1 MYRRLLLLAGA
12 IALVA
17 AACSSTTRVLATVD
31 GQDVTYDDLNALLTG
46 EQTTVLNSETMRQD
60 LATFIIQ
67 SIIIREAE
75 ALAGRSIPDE
85 EVAEFVA
92 NPPFEYEATIRN
104 IESDPR
110 FSDLAVA
117 RQARLLISRQIVA
130 ESQIEGDETFVADIW
145 NNNRTVLYV
154 GCVRQIR
161 TETEAEAR
169 AAYERIVGGEDFIAV
184 AEEVSLDTQLGGN
197 FLPDD
202 NGQCPRPLSG
212 FLSEFSDAAM
222 NAEVGVVT
230 EPVGTDAGFHLILV
244 ETRFGPESF
253 EAWAADPLS
262 FVTPGQIGD
271 VFVPWYNDRLRE
283 AEITVDEAIG
293 TWSPVGIGITP
304 PEN

>member
-1 MYRRLLLLAGA
+1 MYRRLLLLAVTL
-12 IALVA
+12 ALVG

-31 GQDVTYDDLNALLTG
+31 GQDVTYDDLNMLLTG
-46 EQTTVLNSETMRQD
+46 DQTTVLNSETMRQD

-67 SIIIREAE
+67 SVIIREAE
-75 ALAGRSIPDE
+75 ALAGRSITDE

-104 IESDPR
+104 IESDSR
-110 FSDLAVA
+110 FTDLAVN
-117 RQARLLISRQIVA
+117 RQARLLIARQIVA
-130 ESQIEGDETFVADIW
+130 ESQIVSDETFVDDIW

-154 GCVRQIR
+154 GCMRQIR

-169 AAYERIVGGEDFIAV
+169 AAYERIIGGEGFITV

-212 FLSEFSDAAM
+212 FLPEFSEAAM
-222 NAEVGVVT
+222 NAEIGVVT

-283 AEITVDEAIG
+283 AEITVNEAIG